1 MIFRREITDPIKIQY
16 IILYTL
22 NEADRI
28 VTHDQLTSLVLDK
41 IDIPFTEFRIAI
53 DNLEKIGHIRV
64 FSPDDKQTYCEL
76 LPLGKEANSF
86 FNKRI
91 PYSIR
96 TAIKDYIKPFFREE
110 IIKRSVV
117 GDLLPL
123 NENEYMADL
132 GVYDGDTPLMK
143 ICMYA
148 GTRAYANSMIREF
161 KKDPQLVYETVLE
174 LLGNEQEPPKSD
186 EPQSLDD

>member
-1 MIFRREITDPIKIQY
+1 MIYKREITDQVKIQY

-22 NEADRI
+22 NEANRI

-41 IDIPFTEFRIAI
+41 CNIPFTEFRIAV
-53 DNLEKIGHIRV
+53 DNLEKTEHIRV
-64 FSPDDKQTYCEL
+64 FSPDDKQTYCEI
-76 LPLGKEANSF
+76 LPMGKQANTI

-91 PYSIR
+91 PNSIKQS
-96 TAIKDYIKPFFREE
+96 IKDYIKPFFREE

-117 GDLLPL
+117 GELLPL

-132 GVYDGDTPLMK
+132 GLYDGNTPIMK
-143 ICMYA
+143 ISMYA

-161 KKDPQLVYETVLE
+161 KRDPQTVYETVLE
-174 LLGNEQEPPKSD
+174 LLGNEKEPPKSD